1 MELRKTMLYRLIHL
15 FYWRRV
21 SRFVLSSFN
30 SYNKNSA
37 PLNLT
42 KEEFASLKSLSKNDR
57 LILQKPDKGNSIAVI
72 NKDDYLQK
80 MRNILSDSSK
90 FSEFCI
96 AKEKRLNFSI
106 NIEKQIIL

>member
-1 MELRKTMLYRLIHL
+1 MLYRLIYL

-42 KEEFASLKSLSKNDR
+42 NEEFASLKSLSKNDR
-57 LILQKPDKGNSIAVI
+57 LILQKPVKGNSII
-72 NKDDYLQK
+72 NKDGYLQK

-96 AKEKRLNFSI
+96 AKEKHLNFSI
-106 NIEKQIIL
+106 NIEEQIIL

>member
-1 MELRKTMLYRLIHL
+1 MLYRLIHL

-42 KEEFASLKSLSKNDR
+42 KEEFASLKSLSKNDY
-57 LILQKPDKGNSIAVI
+57 LILQKPDKANSIAVI

-96 AKEKRLNFSI
+96 AKQKRLNFSI